1 MKEPFLFI
9 FAVAFV
15 VFPWLPKTLMRGRGG
30 RPWENQLLARM
41 GFSAI
46 GAALLVLWYSLR

>member
-9 FAVAFV
+9 FAVAWA
-15 VFPWLPKTLMRGRGG
+15 VFPWLPKTLYRGRSGQ
-30 RPWENQLLARM
+30 PWKNQLGARL

>member
-9 FAVAFV
+9 FAMAFAV
-15 VFPWLPKTLMRGRGG
+15 LPWLPKTLYRGKG
-30 RPWENQLLARM
+30 RQPWENQLRARA